1 LSHLHPR
8 PVVSGSGLAALR
20 VRTINHRTC
29 GLPALA
35 DMSAGAEAAGAMH
48 RELAQH
54 GVESIAIGTCNRTEV
69 YWRAD
74 APQSD
79 ETVVRALAAAVRS
92 PRELVASSS
101 IALEGEAV
109 AEHLFRVCS
118 GLESVVLGE
127 AEILGQVRSA
137 MDASAAAGSFLHG
150 VFTAA
155 IRTGRAA
162 RAETGIGTGALS
174 VASTAVHWLSE
185 CLPLQSLRVM
195 LIGAGATGRKAAR
208 HLRSVGVGSLVV
220 ANRTISRAQELAAPL
235 GAEAVGLDALSHEL
249 VRADAVISAV
259 DSPGW
264 VVTFGQLQARMAA
277 RPSPLVLIDLSMP
290 PSIEAGACEGLSRV
304 DMTVLEAAVRHHR
317 QRREDEI
324 PKAEAVIAREI
335 AWLRRWAAR
344 EEARPMRSRLWRP
357 AETGRP
363 TEGVV

>member
-8 PVVSGSGLAALR
+8 PFVSGSGLAPLR

-35 DMSAGAEAAGAMH
+35 DLSAGAEGASAVH

-54 GVESIAIGTCNRTEV
+54 GVHAIALATCNRTEV
-69 YWRAD
+69 YWRAG
-74 APQSD
+74 APHAD
-79 ETVVRALAAAVRS
+79 EAVVSALAAAVRS
-92 PRELVASSS
+92 PRELIASSS
-101 IALEGEAV
+101 ITLEGEAV

-174 VASTAVHWLSE
+174 VASTAVHWLAE
-185 CLPLQSLRVM
+185 CTPLPTLRVM

-220 ANRTISRAQELAAPL
+220 VNRTISRAQQLAAPL
-235 GAEAVGLDALSHEL
+235 GAEAVGLDALPREL

-264 VVTFGQLQARMAA
+264 VVTFGQLQARMAT

-304 DMTVLEAAVRHHR
+304 DMTALEATVRQHR

-344 EEARPMRSRLWRP
+344 EDARPMMSRLWGAADTARP
-357 AETGRP
+357 N
-363 TEGVV
+363 EGAV